1 MFVVNSLLFFT
12 FKKKTKMKKTTK
24 LITFL
29 ISLIVLLSCSKED
42 ISINKVNQENPLE
55 NIGIEHNRFMLEFT
69 NHLEKSYES
78 EEWDNI
84 EFLSVDHKKKFSE
97 IMNVTFNN
105 LYPESGSTIE
115 LQMEIYDKLDLN
127 EWYDGDNRTG
137 LDIAKEVLVGNLA
150 SDIIKAKNV
159 LKKNTTSKD
168 AEYTIN
174 FLEEI
179 YTVASKNLS
188 TKQET
193 FDEINKVVKKHE
205 NLILSESW
213 LPQETYALG
222 SLAIGKYSSEFWN
235 NYDYSHYANKSNN
248 KTSLKKKLEDPGDGW
263 IVAADVAGYVIGGA
277 IGAVIG
283 IEITIFSVGI
293 ALPVGLTAFIA
304 GKLIGSFMASSAAL
318 TAQAIF
324 NAWSDYLGL

>member
-1 MFVVNSLLFFT
+1 
-12 FKKKTKMKKTTK
+12 
-24 LITFL
+24 
-29 ISLIVLLSCSKED
+29 
-42 ISINKVNQENPLE
+42 
-55 NIGIEHNRFMLEFT
+55 MLEFT
-69 NHLEKSYES
+69 NHLEKSYERG
-78 EEWDNI
+78 EWDNI

-193 FDEINKVVKKHE
+193 FDEINKVVK
-205 NLILSESW
+205 N
-213 LPQETYALG
+213 TR
-222 SLAIGKYSSEFWN
+222 
-235 NYDYSHYANKSNN
+235 
-248 KTSLKKKLEDPGDGW
+248 T
-263 IVAADVAGYVIGGA
+263 
-277 IGAVIG
+277 
-283 IEITIFSVGI
+283 
-293 ALPVGLTAFIA
+293 
-304 GKLIGSFMASSAAL
+304 
-318 TAQAIF
+318 
-324 NAWSDYLGL
+324 